1 MPLDMEDWE
10 HCLLPSTFLL
20 EDYVCVRANF
30 MYILLFALTSS
41 VLSDLFWVQILSFF
55 FFFLSVHFASVLF
68 VSQKQ
73 VHKHYRDMALLIGRW
88 NYF

>member
-55 FFFLSVHFASVLF
+55 FSQCTFCISVVCLSKTGT
-68 VSQKQ
+68 Q
-73 VHKHYRDMALLIGRW
+73 ALQRYGSFNR
-88 NYF
+88 